1 LSNLLVKVNQV
12 RLIHRSAWKG
22 DSRKVPFRILHMRRY
37 RDTFLVE
44 RSRDAP
50 KATTTTGGC
59 GYKSTVANV
68 AFVAANK
75 GTLAAMVYLLV

>member
-1 LSNLLVKVNQV
+1 
-12 RLIHRSAWKG
+12 
-22 DSRKVPFRILHMRRY
+22 MRRH

-59 GYKSTVANV
+59 GYKFTVANV
-68 AFVAANK
+68 AFVATNK
-75 GTLAAMVYLLV
+75 GILAALVYLSV

>member
-1 LSNLLVKVNQV
+1 
-12 RLIHRSAWKG
+12 
-22 DSRKVPFRILHMRRY
+22 MRRY
-37 RDTFLVE
+37 RDTFLVG
-44 RSRDAP
+44 RSRDEP